1 MLSAGLKRVKMAANG
16 SNGAPNPMPAG
27 RPNSFRY
34 QAFGMQLSTP
44 LALPELMP
52 ATADPVTGSDSL
64 VELLEVDHQQWP
76 ELQASSHSTASVRL
90 APWEWRLE
98 LEGIG
103 WFRAVG
109 GQRLEWQRWDDSVS
123 DRDIRTFLVTSAL
136 GALAMQRGSLVLHG
150 TAIARDGQAVL
161 LLGRPTTGKSTLAWC
176 LQQQGWQVLSSELVA
191 VGAGGCVFPGL
202 QQLKLWHD
210 AAMAL
215 RLDWAQ
221 LPVVR
226 RGLRRYCL
234 LPPDLAVHQQ
244 PAQLRRIY
252 LLNRDK
258 AEPSADDA
266 TQQLLSCS
274 GPLSQQRALIFLRN
288 HAFHARNYRGMEI
301 ETQLF
306 LQASTLVRSHPV
318 HFLRVPDGVG
328 PMANALADVD
338 LLDPAALQKGVSA

>member
-1 MLSAGLKRVKMAANG
+1 
-16 SNGAPNPMPAG
+16 
-27 RPNSFRY
+27 
-34 QAFGMQLSTP
+34 MQLSTP

-76 ELQASSHSTASVRL
+76 ELQASSHSTASVCL
-90 APWEWRLE
+90 APSEWRLE

-109 GQRLEWQRWDDSVS
+109 GQHLEWQRWDDSVS

-161 LLGRPTTGKSTLAWC
+161 LLGRPTTGKSTLAWS

-191 VGAGGCVFPGL
+191 MGADGCVFPGL

-221 LPVVR
+221 LPLVR
-226 RGLRRYCL
+226 RGLRRYSL

-244 PAQLRRIY
+244 PAQLQRIY

-258 AEPSADDA
+258 TAESADDS
-266 TQQLLSCS
+266 TQQQLSCS
-274 GPLSQQRALIFLRN
+274 GPLLQQRALIFLRN
-288 HAFHARNYRGMEI
+288 NAFHARNYRGMEI

-328 PMANALADVD
+328 PMASALADVD

>member
-1 MLSAGLKRVKMAANG
+1 MAANG
-16 SNGAPNPMPAG
+16 SNGAPNPMLAG

-52 ATADPVTGSDSL
+52 TTADPLSGSDSL
-64 VELLEVDHQQWP
+64 VELLEADHQQWP
-76 ELQASSHSTASVRL
+76 ALQASSHSTASVRL
-90 APWEWRLE
+90 APSEWRLG

-109 GQRLEWQRWDDSVS
+109 GHRLEWQRWDDSVS

-191 VGAGGCVFPGL
+191 VAADGCVFPGL
-202 QQLKLWHD
+202 LQLKLWHD
-210 AAMAL
+210 AAIAL

-226 RGLRRYCL
+226 RGLRRYSL
-234 LPPDLAVHQQ
+234 LPPYLAVHQQ
-244 PAQLRRIY
+244 PAQLQRIY

-258 AEPSADDA
+258 AALSADDS

-274 GPLSQQRALIFLRN
+274 GPLLQQRALMFLRN

-328 PMANALADVD
+328 PMASALADVD
-338 LLDPAALQKGVSA
+338 LLDLAALQKEASA